1 MRNRAAASASERWR
15 RSGSH
20 ERDSQKGFAWPR
32 ILLLAGL
39 VTATGCMIA
48 PARGVRFVR
57 IAGATEVVRVSEA
70 DLDFIAR
77 IDSGSTNTSLH
88 ALDLQIEGE
97 AERADENVGKQ
108 IHFRTVNGR
117 GEMRQVDGRIAGVF
131 EVRNAQGTEIR
142 YAVPLHLVWKG
153 SLRRV
158 LVNLRDRSEMDYKL
172 LVGRDWI
179 HGNVLIDVERNVE
192 E

>member
-1 MRNRAAASASERWR
+1 MRIRAASAASERWG

-20 ERDSQKGFAWPR
+20 ERCRRKGFAWPR
-32 ILLLAGL
+32 LLLLAGL
-39 VTATGCMIA
+39 ISATGCIIA
-48 PARGVRFVR
+48 PARGVRFMR
-57 IAGATEVVRVSEA
+57 IAGATEVVQVSEA
-70 DLDFIAR
+70 GLDFIAR
-77 IDSGSTNTSLH
+77 VDSGSTNTSLH

-97 AERADENVGKQ
+97 AESPGANVGKQ
-108 IHFRTVNGR
+108 IHFRTVNGQ
-117 GEMRQVDGRIAGVF
+117 GEMRQLDGRIAGVF
-131 EVRNAQGTEIR
+131 RVRNAQGTEIR

-153 SLRRV
+153 SHRRV

>member
-1 MRNRAAASASERWR
+1 MSMCAASAASERWR

-20 ERDSQKGFAWPR
+20 GRTRRDGFAWPR

-39 VTATGCMIA
+39 ISAAGCMIA
-48 PARGVRFVR
+48 PARGVHFVR

-97 AERADENVGKQ
+97 AETAAANVGKQ
-108 IHFRTVNGR
+108 IHFQTVNGQ
-117 GEMRQVDGRIAGVF
+117 GEMRRIDGRIAGVF

-153 SLRRV
+153 SPRRV
-158 LVNLRDRSEMDYKL
+158 LVNLRDRSAMDYKL
-172 LVGRDWI
+172 LIGRDWI
-179 HGNVLIDVERNVE
+179 HGNVLIDVDRNVE